1 MRNGQKSIQWQYADQ
16 AMADRSAEVIR
27 TLLQHGYEAY
37 WVGGCVRDEYMGRRV
52 SDMDITTSARPE
64 ITASLFPKVI
74 PTGIQH
80 GTVTVLMEGEAF
92 EVTTFRIEGGYEDH
106 RHPTEVA
113 FVGDVEQ
120 DLRRRDFTMN
130 AMAIGLDGTWVD
142 PFGGRAD
149 IDRRRIR
156 CVGEA
161 SLRFR
166 EDALR
171 MVRCIRF
178 ASVFGFSIA
187 PRTWKGILAERDT
200 LSFIAMERIR
210 SEFEKIMTGPS
221 PLRGLSMFVR
231 SGLYS
236 RMKAP
241 FPYTGHDDSML
252 SAIPLIDPEH
262 AYIRWSLLLLA
273 CDIRSQAADE
283 LLRGWT
289 FSNKQRQEIVSL
301 MSIQEEWLKITG
313 ADKDGMDKLP
323 WVRLVLTHGKASAG
337 GWLRMQQALHH
348 SGAAAT
354 AETANRQLAEWLE
367 EMQIQSLKDLAV
379 TGNELVQALG
389 KRGGPWLGELLG
401 QLLLLAAAGQINN
414 DKESLIDEAKRVVM
428 NHEGS

>member
-1 MRNGQKSIQWQYADQ
+1 MSNGQKSIQWRYADQ
-16 AMADRSAEVIR
+16 TMADRSAEVIR

-80 GTVTVLMEGEAF
+80 GTVTVLVEDDAF
-92 EVTTFRIEGGYEDH
+92 EVTTFRIEAGYEDH

-113 FVGDVEQ
+113 FVGEVKE

-156 CVGEA
+156 CVGDA

-187 PRTWKGILAERDT
+187 PRTWMGILAERDT
-200 LSFIAMERIR
+200 LGFIAMERIR
-210 SEFEKIMTGPS
+210 SEFEKIMAGPS

-241 FPYTGHDDSML
+241 FVYVGHDDRMI
-252 SAIPLIDPEH
+252 SAIPLIDPAH
-262 AYIRWSLLLLA
+262 AHIRWSLLLLA
-273 CDIRSQAADE
+273 CGIQSPAADE

-289 FSNKQRQEIVSL
+289 FSNKQRQNIVSL
-301 MSIQEEWLKITG
+301 MSIQEEWLKLTG
-313 ADKDGMDKLP
+313 ANQEGMDKLS
-323 WVRLVLTHGKASAG
+323 WVRFALTHGKESAD
-337 GWLRMQQALHH
+337 GWLLMQRAIHQA
-348 SGAAAT
+348 GAPAMAQ
-354 AETANRQLAEWLE
+354 TANRQLAGWLE
-367 EMQIQSLKDLAV
+367 EMSIRSLKDLAV

-401 QLLLLAAAGQINN
+401 QLLLQAAAGQINN